1 MSEPRPDNS
10 RFRHFMGGIFDFR
23 FRRNLTM
30 QLLPL
35 FYVLLLLGAAG
46 VIALAVVVAFWV
58 SPLAGLVAVI
68 VAPLAFLA
76 AAAVI
81 RAALEYLVMAYRIME
96 TVQNMQGI
104 PGQVQYL
111 SSEFEQVVAEVHHI
125 RGQVDEVTEVVNSLR
140 PVMEPLALPARLLRG
155 FRKPAPLHKSGPR
168 HRQIDPDRD

>member
-1 MSEPRPDNS
+1 MSEPRPVTGN
-10 RFRHFMGGIFDFR
+10 FRNFMGGIFDFR

-58 SPLAGLVAVI
+58 SPLAGLVAVV

-96 TVQNMQGI
+96 TVQSMQGI
-104 PGQVQYL
+104 PGQVHYL
-111 SSEFEQVVAEVHHI
+111 SSEFEQIAAEVHHI
-125 RGQVDEVTEVVNSLR
+125 RGQVDTVTEVVEGLR
-140 PVMEPLALPARLLRG
+140 PVVEPLALPGRLLRG
-155 FRKPAPLHKSGPR
+155 LRRPAPLHKSGSR
-168 HRQIDPDRD
+168 HRQIDPGQD